1 MKEWLLAEAEA
12 DEKESIDLT
21 PPPSAGNPKWFFF
34 PMPRGS
40 DFLTFLKMPLLFC
53 GIYSKNIYIYT
64 CTFFVQEDFLFVKRW
79 SFFFFGMFWNY
90 PQLVKVTFF
99 HDSSIFSRESL

>member
-1 MKEWLLAEAEA
+1 MAEAEA

-53 GIYSKNIYIYT
+53 GIYSIYIYMH
-64 CTFFVQEDFLFVKRW
+64 FFFPGRYFVCKEVEFFLFWHVLELLPPSNSHLFPR
-79 SFFFFGMFWNY
+79 
-90 PQLVKVTFF
+90 FF
-99 HDSSIFSRESL
+99 HF